1 MKAIVYRRYGT
12 PEVLEAQEVPTPH
25 AGEGQVLVRIRAA
38 GVNPYDWHHLTG
50 TPYFMRLMAGPRTPK
65 RPILGVDFAGEV
77 EAVGPGVTRLHVGDE
92 VYGMRMGAFAEYM
105 AVDEDLVETKPANI
119 SFEQASAVPLAALS
133 ALQALRDK
141 GRVQAGQ
148 RVLINGASGGIG
160 TFAVQLARWFGA
172 EVTGVCSGRNAEL
185 VWSLGADRV
194 IDYTRSDFVH
204 SGQTYDLIVDVV
216 GNRSIADRRRV
227 LAPSG
232 TLVVLSGPKTG
243 RWLGPLPAT
252 VRLAVAA
259 RFCGRQRLTGM
270 LTRASRADLALL
282 RELIE
287 AGKVVPVVEK
297 VYPMHEINEAMR
309 HGGQGHAK
317 AKIVV
322 AVK

>member
-1 MKAIVYRRYGT
+1 VRPTRQPTHDATLVGMKAIVYRRYGT
-12 PEVLEAQEVPTPH
+12 PEVLEEQEVPTPR
-25 AGEGQVLVRIRAA
+25 AGEGQVLVRVRAA
-38 GVNPYDWHHLTG
+38 AVNPYDWHHLTG
-50 TPYFMRLMAGPRTPK
+50 TPYFMRLMAGLRTPK
-65 RPILGVDFAGEV
+65 QPILGVDFAGEV

-105 AVDEDLVETKPANI
+105 AVGEDLVETKPANI
-119 SFEQASAVPLAALS
+119 TFEQASAVPLAALT

-148 RVLINGASGGIG
+148 RVLVIGASGGIG

-194 IDYTRSDFVH
+194 IDNTREDFVH

-216 GNRSIADRRRV
+216 GTRSVADRRRV

-252 VRLAVAA
+252 VRLAAAA
-259 RFCGRQRLTGM
+259 RFAGRQRLTGM
-270 LTRASRADLALL
+270 LTRAGRSDAW
-282 RELIE
+282 
-287 AGKVVPVVEK
+287 
-297 VYPMHEINEAMR
+297 
-309 HGGQGHAK
+309 
-317 AKIVV
+317 
-322 AVK
+322 